1 MPLRTSRRKVPSRS
15 EGNYRA
21 LGAFGRRVVD
31 HHPVAAASLRLV
43 ERPVGSGTPLGTA
56 FARMPISHPDRKR
69 EPIYHLG
76 WLRMTSEWDAKSPH
90 RRTTIPGVYLLFRD
104 HGLRAAQPPLNGLQ
118 IPKRSRHAPCPTT
131 RGFLLWRL
139 ADDGPSRGC
148 AGTGAGAVIGDK
160 KTGDLWLEN
169 PHSIVMRLK
178 AKQAGV
184 TLSLGVDALS
194 SRWSGN
200 APECVLVCLQRK
212 TSFVF
217 H

>member
-139 ADDGPSRGC
+139 AE
-148 AGTGAGAVIGDK
+148 